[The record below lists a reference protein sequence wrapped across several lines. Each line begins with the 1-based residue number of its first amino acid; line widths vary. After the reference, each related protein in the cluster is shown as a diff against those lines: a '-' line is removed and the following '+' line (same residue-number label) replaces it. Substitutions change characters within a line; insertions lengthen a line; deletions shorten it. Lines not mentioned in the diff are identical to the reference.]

1 MKHNYDF
8 IAIGDT
14 TTDAFIRIK
23 DASVN
28 CDVNHENCMLC
39 MRFGDKIP
47 YEDVFIVPAVGN
59 AANASVSAA
68 RLGLAS
74 ALVANIGGDYYGKE
88 VMEAL
93 TSERVGTEFVS
104 VHQNKKTNYHYVLW
118 YEAERTILIKH
129 EEYDYELPNIDEPRW
144 VYFSSMGE
152 NSLQFHD
159 ALADYLKA
167 HTNIKL
173 AFSLIF
179 L

>member
-1 MKHNYDF
+1 MIEQYDF
-8 IAIGDT
+8 ISIGDT
-14 TTDAFIRIK
+14 VTDAFIKLKEAEVHCDINK
-23 DASVN
+23 AN
-28 CDVNHENCMLC
+28 CTLC

-129 EEYDYELPNIDEPRW
+129 EEYQYNLPDIGTPKW
-144 VYFSSMGE
+144 IYFSSVNE
-152 NSLQFHD
+152 RAFPFHYIV
-159 ALADYLKA
+159 ADYLEA
-167 HTNIKL
+167 HPEIK
-173 AFSLIF
+173 F
-179 L
+179 